1 MFDFGDPLD
10 TARLSWEYALSVKG
24 PKVPPVPYDE
34 LEEQDL
40 RNVLTYLHVAVGN
53 AAQSGASDQVLE
65 ILVDEY
71 DEVFQLLA
79 EGCDSFREMVRANR
93 HFPAT
98 GSSTENTQKY
108 KQLAG
113 V

>member
-1 MFDFGDPLD
+1 MFNFGDPLD
-10 TARLSWEYALSVKG
+10 TAKVAWNYALNVKG
-24 PKVPPVPYDE
+24 PAVPSVPYDE

-40 RNVLTYLHVAVGN
+40 RNVLTYLHIAVGN
-53 AAQSGASDQVLE
+53 ALQEGASEEVMK

-71 DEVFQLLA
+71 DTVFQLLA

-98 GSSTENTQKY
+98 GTSTESVQKY
-108 KQLAG
+108 KELAG
-113 V
+113 L